1 MRGHYRGDGGISF
14 SVTCGDASEPLTH
27 FLARE
32 FTQRVPKTPLALPPT
47 MLQPFLQPPA
57 FQITPDEVTGASRL
71 FYPSNR
77 LPSL

>member
-32 FTQRVPKTPLALPPT
+32 FTQRVPKTPLALPPRA
-47 MLQPFLQPPA
+47 LRPFLI
-57 FQITPDEVTGASRL
+57 F
-71 FYPSNR
+71 
-77 LPSL
+77 